1 MAVIDVSTIEGYE
14 GMTAEQKVEA
24 LTKFEIPE
32 SVDLSKYVSKDV
44 FDKKASEAAG
54 LSKQLK
60 EKMTEDEKKKAE
72 ADESNKKILEELEQL
87 RKDKSV
93 SDLTAKYINLGYDA
107 QLARETAEAMQAGDM
122 EKVFANG
129 AKHKEAVE
137 KKLKE
142 ELMNG
147 TPKPK
152 GAGGGDDK
160 KDFAV
165 EKAKELAKA
174 KQGGG
179 KQYENVMKNYFK

>member
-87 RKDKSV
+87 RRFR
-93 SDLTAKYINLGYDA
+93 T
-107 QLARETAEAMQAGDM
+107 
-122 EKVFANG
+122 
-129 AKHKEAVE
+129 
-137 KKLKE
+137 
-142 ELMNG
+142 
-147 TPKPK
+147 
-152 GAGGGDDK
+152 
-160 KDFAV
+160 
-165 EKAKELAKA
+165 
-174 KQGGG
+174 
-179 KQYENVMKNYFK
+179 